1 MDLSLSVTTIFIS
14 VLSSANCLDCS
25 FAASYPKHTVTYKL
39 DSSINID
46 GKLDEAAWTEVGWS
60 EEFEDIS
67 TAVVPRL
74 RTRMKMRWDEDW
86 LYVAAEL
93 EETEIWANITE
104 TCHCINEEQDQVIF
118 HDNDFEVFIDVDGSN
133 QNYKEFEINAANQ
146 TWILMLTRP
155 YADGGIENS
164 SRVLGA
170 AGYDMQPPLTCG
182 VDIQPE
188 GALNNPAVPGKLWT
202 VEVAMP
208 IQKILE
214 QSLHPNRGPR
224 DGDYWRINFSRV
236 EWRVKG
242 QSDSTSAS
250 TSTYLRLTHF

>member
-1 MDLSLSVTTIFIS
+1 MNFSLSVTITATIFIAI
-14 VLSSANCLDCS
+14 LSSANSLDCS
-25 FAASYPKHTVTYKL
+25 FAASYPKHTVAYKL
-39 DSSINID
+39 DSTIDID
-46 GKLDEAAWTEVGWS
+46 GKLDEAGWAEVGWS
-60 EEFEDIS
+60 EEFVDIS
-67 TAVVPRL
+67 TTEVPRL
-74 RTRMKMRWDEDW
+74 KTRMKMRWDEDW

-93 EETEIWANITE
+93 EETQIWANITE
-104 TCHCINEEQDQVIF
+104 TCHCINDDQDQVIF

-133 QNYKEFEINAANQ
+133 HNYKEFEINAANQ

-155 YADGGIENS
+155 YADGGVENS

-182 VDIQPE
+182 VDIQPQE
-188 GALNNPAVPGKLWT
+188 ALNNPSVPGRLWT

-214 QSLHPNRGPR
+214 HSLHPNRRPG

-242 QSDSTSAS
+242 QSDSTS
-250 TSTYLRLTHF
+250 TSTD